1 MDAPHG
7 FALARE
13 RNKHTVV
20 YDFKNAADLSARPV
34 SEADLNSRQW
44 RNNRSSFSTE
54 SVAFAIG
61 RLTSFCRK
69 IGIRNFCLR
78 RCRGE
83 TFKALVKDHPE
94 ASAVDS
100 AFVLCYTAQ
109 GEQLLMRSD
118 AMFYILGQLPQFRW
132 IARIGHFIPRPIRDA
147 VYRLIASTRYRVWG
161 KRDSCRL
168 PTPEEKQ
175 RFLP

>member
-1 MDAPHG
+1 MEKQPILFFDGVCGLCNRAVDFVLQEDRDQKFLFAP
-7 FALARE
+7 L
-13 RNKHTVV
+13 
-20 YDFKNAADLSARPV
+20 
-34 SEADLNSRQW
+34 Q
-44 RNNRSSFSTE
+44 
-54 SVAFAIG
+54 
-61 RLTSFCRK
+61 
-69 IGIRNFCLR
+69 
-78 RCRGE
+78 GE

-132 IARIGHFIPRPIRDA
+132 TARIGHFIPRPIRDA

-175 RFLP
+175 RFHP

>member
-1 MDAPHG
+1 MEKQPILFFDGVCGLCNRAVDFVLQEDRDQKFLFAP
-7 FALARE
+7 L
-13 RNKHTVV
+13 
-20 YDFKNAADLSARPV
+20 
-34 SEADLNSRQW
+34 Q
-44 RNNRSSFSTE
+44 
-54 SVAFAIG
+54 
-61 RLTSFCRK
+61 
-69 IGIRNFCLR
+69 
-78 RCRGE
+78 GE

>member
-1 MDAPHG
+1 MEKQPILFFDGVCGLCNRVVDFVLREDRDQKFLFAP
-7 FALARE
+7 L
-13 RNKHTVV
+13 
-20 YDFKNAADLSARPV
+20 
-34 SEADLNSRQW
+34 Q
-44 RNNRSSFSTE
+44 
-54 SVAFAIG
+54 
-61 RLTSFCRK
+61 
-69 IGIRNFCLR
+69 
-78 RCRGE
+78 GE

-132 IARIGHFIPRPIRDA
+132 IARIGHFIPLPIRDA

-175 RFLP
+175 RFHP

>member
-1 MDAPHG
+1 MEKQPILFFDGVCGLCNRVVDFVLQEDRDQKFLFAP
-7 FALARE
+7 L
-13 RNKHTVV
+13 
-20 YDFKNAADLSARPV
+20 
-34 SEADLNSRQW
+34 Q
-44 RNNRSSFSTE
+44 
-54 SVAFAIG
+54 
-61 RLTSFCRK
+61 
-69 IGIRNFCLR
+69 
-78 RCRGE
+78 GE

-132 IARIGHFIPRPIRDA
+132 IARIGHFIPLPIRDA

-175 RFLP
+175 RFHP

>member
-1 MDAPHG
+1 MEKQPILFFDGVCGLCNRAVDFVLQEDRDQKFLFAP
-7 FALARE
+7 L
-13 RNKHTVV
+13 
-20 YDFKNAADLSARPV
+20 
-34 SEADLNSRQW
+34 Q
-44 RNNRSSFSTE
+44 
-54 SVAFAIG
+54 
-61 RLTSFCRK
+61 
-69 IGIRNFCLR
+69 
-78 RCRGE
+78 GE

-118 AMFYILGQLPQFRW
+118 AIFYIVGQLPQFRW

>member
-1 MDAPHG
+1 MEKQPILFFDGVCGLCNRVVDFVLQEDRDQKFLFAP
-7 FALARE
+7 L
-13 RNKHTVV
+13 
-20 YDFKNAADLSARPV
+20 
-34 SEADLNSRQW
+34 Q
-44 RNNRSSFSTE
+44 
-54 SVAFAIG
+54 
-61 RLTSFCRK
+61 
-69 IGIRNFCLR
+69 
-78 RCRGE
+78 GE

-109 GEQLLMRSD
+109 GERLLMRSD

-132 IARIGHFIPRPIRDA
+132 IARIGHFIPHPIRDA

-168 PTPEEKQ
+168 PTPEEEQ